1 MPNRVERMTFRI
13 NDCCPARA
21 PDRFLLSLPRLR
33 FGSVTPQAV
42 DLYGAAAQK
51 MAVTKSYSFC
61 VALEGKFS
69 FTTKYC
75 QTRVKNLE
83 VIQYSHVMAPQAIVP
98 FGAAA
103 QKRS

>member
-1 MPNRVERMTFRI
+1 MIVVLP
-13 NDCCPARA
+13 RA
-21 PDRFLLSLPRLR
+21 TDRFLLPLPRLR

-98 FGAAA
+98 VGAAA

>member
-1 MPNRVERMTFRI
+1 MIVVLP
-13 NDCCPARA
+13 RA
-21 PDRFLLSLPRLR
+21 TDRFHLPLPHLR

-42 DLYGAAAQK
+42 VLYGAAALK
-51 MAVTKSYSFC
+51 MAEANSYSFS

-69 FTTKYC
+69 LTTKYC

-103 QKRS
+103 QKQS